1 MHRLAVLVAV
11 CLLIVG
17 AQARAAD
24 VTLAWDTNAEPDL
37 AGYRLYYGTA
47 SGHYQFV
54 IDVGKTTTY
63 TVSGLAIGTYFFAIT
78 AYNRSGLESGYS
90 NEVSKDISAAATFY
104 FPHSV
109 NWTAGGVGPETAA
122 AGATVTNLDT
132 LPVTVTFTA
141 YGMNGLLVSGANIN
155 NPVTMV
161 LDPGEQVAFVDS
173 ELFGSGLLFDDP
185 IAYVEIA
192 SSSSRITAALISY
205 ADSELFGPGLLF
217 DDPIAYVEITSS
229 SSRITAT
236 LISYDGNGA
245 IPDAAPVAV
254 TFTTYI
260 FPEVKDGDPAW
271 LGVANSN
278 PVSAAALFQLIG
290 ADGKVLRSTVRIIDA
305 QGTFIA
311 DTMAEVF
318 PGAELS
324 GSEYIRVIAGQGVVP
339 CQLLSRTSQYVQ
351 VLDGQ
356 PVSDGATA
364 LYSPQYV
371 VGGPWHTTLSVVN
384 LDQGKG
390 TVSFQLF
397 SDDGVELGPL
407 QTQAIAPQ
415 GKVWVPDL
423 WDLVVND
430 SGIAQG
436 YVRITSD
443 GVKLTG
449 SVLFSYKELN
459 GFTTALPLLS
469 VLTRS
474 VLYSVSSQD
483 LASYTGIAIVNPGD
497 EILSGSLEVYD
508 QDGILLANPFPL
520 NIPARQRFKGIL
532 TDCFPNLAS
541 TSTAY
546 LKIKADRDFASYAIC
561 GTRILTSL
569 MWIPAQIVR

>member
-1 MHRLAVLVAV
+1 MHRLAVFVAV

-17 AQARAAD
+17 AQVRAAD
-24 VTLAWDTNAEPDL
+24 VTLAWDTNTEPDL

-54 IDVGKTTTY
+54 IDVGKATTY

-109 NWTAGGVGPETAA
+109 NWTTGGLGPETAT
-122 AGATVTNLDT
+122 AGATVTNFDT

-161 LDPGEQVAFVDS
+161 LDPGEQVAFADS

-192 SSSSRITAALISY
+192 SSSN
-205 ADSELFGPGLLF
+205 
-217 DDPIAYVEITSS
+217 
-229 SSRITAT
+229 RITAT

-245 IPDAAPVAV
+245 IPGAATVAV

-290 ADGKVLRSTVRIIDA
+290 ADGKVLRSTVRTIDA

-311 DTMAEVF
+311 DTMAEIF
-318 PGAELS
+318 PGADLS
-324 GSEYIRVIAGQGVVP
+324 GSEYISVIAGQGVVP
-339 CQLLSRTSQYVQ
+339 CELLSRTSQYVQ

-364 LYSPQYV
+364 LFSPQYV

-384 LDQGKG
+384 LDQEEG

-397 SDDGVELGPL
+397 SDDGVELGPP

-415 GKVWVPDL
+415 GKVWIPDL
-423 WDLVVND
+423 WDLVVNNSD
-430 SGIAQG
+430 IAQG
-436 YVRITSD
+436 YVRITGD
-443 GVKLTG
+443 RVKLIG
-449 SVLFSYKELN
+449 SVLFSYKEPN
-459 GFTTALPLLS
+459 GFATALPLLS

-474 VLYSVSSQD
+474 VLYSVSPQD
-483 LASYTGIAIVNPGD
+483 PASYTGIAIVNPAD

-532 TDCFPNLAS
+532 TDYFPNLAA
-541 TSTAY
+541 TSIAY
-546 LKIKADRDFASYAIC
+546 LKIQADRNFASYAIR
-561 GTRILTSL
+561 GARTLTSL

>member
-141 YGMNGLLVSGANIN
+141 YGMNGSLVSGANIN

-192 SSSSRITAALISY
+192 SSSSRITA
-205 ADSELFGPGLLF
+205 
-217 DDPIAYVEITSS
+217 
-229 SSRITAT
+229 T
-236 LISYDGNGA
+236 LISHDGNGA

-278 PVSAAALFQLIG
+278 PVSAAALFQLID

-339 CQLLSRTSQYVQ
+339 CQLLIRTSQYVQ

-384 LDQGKG
+384 LDQEEG
-390 TVSFQLF
+390 TISFQLF
-397 SDDGVELGPL
+397 SDDGVELGPP

-415 GKVWVPDL
+415 GKVWIPDL
-423 WDLVVND
+423 WDLVVNN

-436 YVRITSD
+436 YVRITGD
-443 GVKLTG
+443 RVKLIG

-497 EILSGSLEVYD
+497 EILSGSLEVYN